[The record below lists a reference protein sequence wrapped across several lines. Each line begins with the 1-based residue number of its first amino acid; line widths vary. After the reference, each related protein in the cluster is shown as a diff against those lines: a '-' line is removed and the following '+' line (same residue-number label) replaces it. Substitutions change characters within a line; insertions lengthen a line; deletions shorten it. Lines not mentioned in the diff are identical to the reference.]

1 MSTILG
7 NPITLGGGGA
17 KLNIDFGATP
27 PSDTSKLWVPLEKKP
42 DAVECS
48 PVLNYGSEYLTSTP
62 LYVPTDQA
70 VGAAMMLYGD
80 YLYVLGGRTN
90 VSPSSSGDTNKITKF
105 NIKAGTGETISAKLS
120 SRCSSMFYTTV
131 GNKLYMIGGL
141 LAGISQSALRNI
153 DVFDPVTETVT
164 KVGEYSAGIKRD
176 GIHNLA
182 NSCFSFGSVIYIM
195 GFQINNGT
203 HYYSVSM
210 YDTETK
216 TETIAP
222 FQAQLAGACYS
233 QPIGGKVYAF
243 AGTNSQNSA
252 SSNYYEY
259 NLLTNTVTQK
269 GAGRNVWARIGSV
282 AFSVGKYVYIFRG
295 HDDSQYQNNT
305 SEKIERYDTENNT
318 FTTLSY
324 TQPDKAVDRITAF
337 DGESIYLGSGVRS
350 LGGTS
355 IASRNIFKFTA
366 QTNLTKNHLFLQED
380 YGYDFLWSAIK
391 SKDADFKVKVINAY
405 LGGSDNFAHPTN
417 AYLYDTNTNQWKSL
431 SGESY
436 VSDMLN
442 ALNIMG
448 VN

>member
-1 MSTILG
+1 
-7 NPITLGGGGA
+7 
-17 KLNIDFGATP
+17 
-27 PSDTSKLWVPLEKKP
+27 
-42 DAVECS
+42 
-48 PVLNYGSEYLTSTP
+48 
-62 LYVPTDQA
+62 
-70 VGAAMMLYGD
+70 
-80 YLYVLGGRTN
+80 
-90 VSPSSSGDTNKITKF
+90 
-105 NIKAGTGETISAKLS
+105 
-120 SRCSSMFYTTV
+120 
-131 GNKLYMIGGL
+131 
-141 LAGISQSALRNI
+141 
-153 DVFDPVTETVT
+153 
-164 KVGEYSAGIKRD
+164 
-176 GIHNLA
+176 
-182 NSCFSFGSVIYIM
+182 M

-203 HYYSVSM
+203 KYYSVSM

-216 TETIAP
+216 TETIAS

-243 AGTNSQNSA
+243 SGTNSQNSV

-269 GAGRNVWARIGSV
+269 GAGSNVWVRHGSV

-295 HDDSQYQNNT
+295 HDDTNSQ
-305 SEKIERYDTENNT
+305 SGASDKIERYDTENNT

-324 TQPDKAVDRITAF
+324 TQPDKAFYRIAAF
-337 DGESIYLGSGVRS
+337 DSESIYLGNGVSR
-350 LGGTS
+350 LGSTAIS
-355 IASRNIFKFTA
+355 SRNIFKFTA